1 MPEPTSTSS
10 IGLLG
15 LFVTLLGPLLGPYAL
30 ILFGATLGA
39 ATALSVRDGGSTL
52 GGLWFLLR
60 VVLTALLFTSA
71 VTAALERWMD
81 WPADMVMG
89 AVAYCIGWQWD
100 QLSRR
105 LWPYILRRLG
115 LAPSEGGAQ

>member
-1 MPEPTSTSS
+1 MPEPTSTTS

-30 ILFGATLGA
+30 ILFGAMLGA
-39 ATALSVRDGGSTL
+39 ATALSARDGSSTL
-52 GGLWFLLR
+52 AGLGFLVR
-60 VVLTALLFTSA
+60 EVLTAVLFTVA
-71 VTAALERWMD
+71 ITAALERWMD

-89 AVAYCIGWQWD
+89 GVAYCIGWQWD
-100 QLSRR
+100 QLSTR

-115 LAPSEGGAQ
+115 LAPSEGGTQ